1 MPVFDNNSPIRQF
14 ANPSIGIAPGRLDVM
29 GGIADYS
36 GSLLLQMPIAERT
49 MVRLEPG
56 DDWHDVFI
64 VESTQED
71 ENFEIRLE
79 EIAGIPY
86 RELGPL
92 LKKKKGGSWAVYI
105 IGCFA
110 VLKEEKGL
118 QYRGG
123 RIRVNSEVPIGKG
136 VSSSASLEVATMH
149 AICKAY
155 DFKLDPIE
163 LALLAQKVENLVV
176 GAACGLMDQLS
187 VNLGREDHLLPIIC
201 QPHEIFEPIAIPE
214 GVRFF
219 GLDSGVRHAVSG
231 ASYSDVRTAAFMA
244 FTVGMI
250 RNGIPKTQLQNAVLM
265 PFGGFWANVSLE
277 EFHAVYEPLIPKRMK
292 GSQFLQEFGVYIDHV
307 TQVDPD
313 TVYSLYNSALHPVAE
328 NSRIRTFLRVLQDLD
343 QAEDREMALISLGIL
358 MLSSHEGYN
367 SVGLGE
373 PVTNRI
379 VELVRERRGMG
390 NDIYGARISGGGS
403 GGTVTVI
410 VGSDEGYEKLLEIKQ
425 IMEDETGKVL
435 KLFEGSSDGG
445 NYIN

>member
-1 MPVFDNNSPIRQF
+1 MIQDNPPIRQF

-49 MVRLEPG
+49 VVRIEAGGERREVLR
-56 DDWHDVFI
+56 
-64 VESTQED
+64 VESTHAD
-71 ENFEIRLE
+71 EIFEISLA

-86 RELGPL
+86 RELGPVL
-92 LKKKKGGSWAVYI
+92 RARPGGSWAAYV

-110 VLKEEKGL
+110 VLREEKGL
-118 QYRGG
+118 HFHGG
-123 RIRVNSEVPIGKG
+123 HIRINSDVPVGKG

-155 DFKLDPIE
+155 GLKPDPIE
-163 LALLAQKVENLVV
+163 LAVLAQKVENLVV

-201 QPHEIFEPIAIPE
+201 QPHETFEPVAVPE
-214 GVRFF
+214 GIRFY
-219 GLDSGVRHAVSG
+219 GLDSGVRHAVCG
-231 ASYSDVRTAAFMA
+231 ASYSQVRTAAFMA

-250 RNGIPKTQLQNAVLM
+250 KSGVPREHLEQSGSI
-265 PFGGFWANVSLE
+265 PFGGFWANITLDDFRS
-277 EFHAVYEPLIPKRMK
+277 VYAPLIPREMK
-292 GSQFLQEFGVYIDHV
+292 GSQFLEEFGFHIDPV
-307 TQVDPD
+307 TSVDPD
-313 TVYSLYNSALHPVAE
+313 VVYHLYHAALHPVAE
-328 NSRIRTFLRVLQDLD
+328 NSRIRTFLRVLQEFENT
-343 QAEDREMALISLGIL
+343 EDRELALISLGML
-358 MLSSHEGYN
+358 MLASHDGYN

-390 NDIYGARISGGGS
+390 NDIFGARVSGGGS
-403 GGTVTVI
+403 GGTVTVM
-410 VGSDEGYEKLLEIKQ
+410 VGSNEGYEKLLEIKQ
-425 IMEDETGKVL
+425 IMEEETGKEL
-435 KLFEGSSDGG
+435 KLFEGSSDGA

>member
-1 MPVFDNNSPIRQF
+1 MNPESGIRNSEF
-14 ANPSIGIAPGRLDVM
+14 IGIAPGRLDVM

-49 MVRLEPG
+49 IVRIEAG
-56 DDWHDVFI
+56 GERRERFI
-64 VESTQED
+64 VESTHAD
-71 ENFEIRLE
+71 EVFEIRTE
-79 EIAGIPY
+79 EISGIPY

-92 LKKKKGGSWAVYI
+92 LRSKPGGSWAAYV

-118 QYRGG
+118 EYSGAHV
-123 RIRVNSEVPIGKG
+123 RVNSDVPIGKG

-155 DFKLDPIE
+155 GIILDPIE

-187 VNLGREDHLLPIIC
+187 VNLGKEGHLLPIIC
-201 QPHEIFEPIAIPE
+201 QPHEIYEPIAIPE
-214 GVRFF
+214 GIRFF

-231 ASYSDVRTAAFMA
+231 ASYGDVRTAAFMA
-244 FTVGMI
+244 FTVAMI
-250 RNGIPKTQLQNAVLM
+250 RNGVPKEQLLDPAAI
-265 PFGGFWANVSLE
+265 PFGGFWANISPAEFQSDYAPLIPQYMKGSRFLE
-277 EFHAVYEPLIPKRMK
+277 EFGIH
-292 GSQFLQEFGVYIDHV
+292 IDPV
-307 TQVDPD
+307 TSVDPD
-313 TVYSLYNSALHPVAE
+313 TIYHLYNAALHPVAE
-328 NSRIRTFLRVLQDLD
+328 NSRIRTFQRVLKDIE
-343 QAEDREMALISLGIL
+343 QAEDRELSMISLGML
-358 MLSSHEGYN
+358 MLASHEGYN

-403 GGTVTVI
+403 GGTVTVM
-410 VGSDEGYEKLLEIKQ
+410 VGSEQGFENLLEIRR
-425 IMEDETGKVL
+425 IMEEETGKEL

-445 NYIN
+445 HYVN